1 MLQPKS
7 KVFKLKFHLAK
18 VEASNNKVNSRV
30 HAYLMIGTFVFM
42 KTISRYNLKALHK

>member
-30 HAYLMIGTFVFM
+30 HAYLMIGIFFII
-42 KTISRYNLKALHK
+42 KTISNCNFRGLLN